1 MVRVVQEQVE
11 EQKALDKP
19 SIALF
24 RLLGIVVADKP
35 QQLADL
41 LRNYSVQLPV
51 EPSAS
56 ALTEAAIF
64 AIGQQANE
72 FNYDLAQLL
81 ASQRIPESDDSFVP
95 SSLIR
100 YAAPPKLPLKP
111 TAEQI
116 IAASMSRTF
125 QKGLSAKNVQHLTKQ
140 AKQESMKSTIKYKT
154 HQELEEKEESEAASK
169 KEKSNTTL
177 IVGTI
182 AAVTLVGG
190 IIIWR
195 INKSKPALTAE
206 IN

>member
-1 MVRVVQEQVE
+1 MVRVVQEQAE

-35 QQLADL
+35 QQLTDL
-41 LRNYSVQLPV
+41 LRNYGVQLSA
-51 EPSAS
+51 EPSTT
-56 ALTEAAIF
+56 ALTEAAIY
-64 AIGQQANE
+64 AISQQNNE

-100 YAAPPKLPLKP
+100 YATPPKLPLKP

-125 QKGLSAKNVQHLTKQ
+125 QKGLSARLP
-140 AKQESMKSTIKYKT
+140 
-154 HQELEEKEESEAASK
+154 
-169 KEKSNTTL
+169 
-177 IVGTI
+177 
-182 AAVTLVGG
+182 GG
-190 IIIWR
+190 
-195 INKSKPALTAE
+195 L
-206 IN
+206 